1 MSTLS
6 HSIRNFNRFELKY
19 LITLRQAENL
29 RSSISDYLLPDEHGN
44 GNGHYSL
51 SSLYFDSPDHSCYWE
66 KMDGVRFRRKLRIR
80 HYETQEQINDNTP
93 VFVEIKQRYDR
104 ITQKRRVTLS
114 YQQALLL
121 CNQRQLPD
129 HITSVDKPVIHEI
142 GGFIWQYNLQPVSIV
157 RYQRQAFVGSDF
169 DIGLRITFDTQMS
182 SQTRQLDLLEEP
194 EVNPMFSPDQVIME
208 IKVNERIPYWLTEMV
223 ANFNLR
229 MVRVSKYCRSID
241 VANVL
246 SPISK
251 S

>member
-1 MSTLS
+1 
-6 HSIRNFNRFELKY
+6 
-19 LITLRQAENL
+19 
-29 RSSISDYLLPDEHGN
+29 
-44 GNGHYSL
+44 
-51 SSLYFDSPDHSCYWE
+51 
-66 KMDGVRFRRKLRIR
+66 MDGVRFRRKLRIR

>member
-19 LITLRQAENL
+19 LITLRQAEML
-29 RSSISDYLLPDEHGN
+29 RSSISDYLHPDENGN
-44 GNGHYSL
+44 GNGNYL
-51 SSLYFDSPDHSCYWE
+51 LTSLYYDSPDYSCYWE
-66 KMDGVRFRRKLRIR
+66 KMDGVRFRRKLRLR
-80 HYETQEQINDNTP
+80 HYQTQEKINDNTP

-104 ITQKRRVTLS
+104 VTQKRRVTLS

-129 HITSVDKPVIHEI
+129 QISLKDIPVIQEI
-142 GGFIWQYNLQPVSIV
+142 SGFIWQYNLQPVSIV

-169 DIGLRITFDTQMS
+169 DLGLRITFDTQMS
-182 SQTRQLDLLEEP
+182 SQTRQLDLMHEP
-194 EVNPMFSPDQVIME
+194 DLYPMFSPDQVIME

-223 ANFNLR
+223 ANHNLR
-229 MVRVSKYCRSID
+229 LVRVSKYCRSID
-241 VANVL
+241 IAKDY
-246 SPISK
+246 SPYSK